1 MGAGREKF
9 PPDLFRVCAFSIPRA
24 RLSRS
29 LEQARIPAKSRTD
42 VLAFKSGAAI
52 YTYFFAKRENFRQG
66 IVCLDYWFLL
76 TGTS

>member
-1 MGAGREKF
+1 MGEGREKVSSVF
-9 PPDLFRVCAFSIPRA
+9 SRVCAFSIPRA
-24 RLSRS
+24 RVSRS
-29 LEQARIPAKSRTD
+29 LEQAMIPAKSRTD

-66 IVCLDYWFLL
+66 IVCLDCWFLL